1 MNAQDWFVNNEGQC
15 QPRPAAREWDLLRET
30 YYLHQFLTETLDIV
44 ANAPHEKD
52 EWDYLP
58 QIRRQVRQFVLNS
71 YWVKTRFDAPNAH
84 TGVSV
89 TTLYDEIGYPLTVQ
103 NVATQPGLLTSI
115 HNHGT
120 WGVVF
125 QIEGEER
132 HIFWRRVK
140 APDESVRVEV
150 VGEHCLRPG
159 EMISFHPDAI
169 HQVETLGDQD
179 SLTFQLYGDT
189 QPQGRFQYQP
199 ETQTAK
205 PF

>member
-1 MNAQDWFVNNEGQC
+1 MNTLDWFVTHDGKC
-15 QPRPAAREWDLLRET
+15 QPRPSVRAWELLREP
-30 YYLHQFLTETLDIV
+30 YYLHQFLTEILDILS
-44 ANAPHEKD
+44 NAPYEKD

-58 QIRRQVRQFVLNS
+58 QIRRQVRQLILNS
-71 YWVKTRFDAPNAH
+71 YWVKTQTAPPNSP
-84 TGVSV
+84 TGVKV
-89 TTLYDEIGYPLTVQ
+89 TPLYDEIGYPLTIQ
-103 NVATQPGLLTSI
+103 NVASQPGLLTSI

-125 QIEGEER
+125 QIKGEER
-132 HIFWRRVK
+132 HVFWRRVK
-140 APDESVRVEV
+140 TSEDAVHIEIA
-150 VGEHCLRPG
+150 GEHLLRPG

-169 HQVETLGDQD
+169 HQVETLGNTA

-189 QPQGRFQYQP
+189 QPQGRFQFQP

>member
-1 MNAQDWFVNNEGQC
+1 MNAQDWFVTSNGQC
-15 QPRPAAREWDLLRET
+15 QRRPSAREWDLLREP
-30 YYLHQFLTETLDIV
+30 YYLHQFLTEILEIV

-58 QIRRQVRQFVLNS
+58 QIRRQVRQFILNS
-71 YWVKTRFDAPNAH
+71 YWAKTQFAAPNAH
-84 TGVSV
+84 TGVNV

-103 NVATQPGLLTSI
+103 NVTTQPGLTSSI
-115 HNHGT
+115 HNHGA

-125 QIEGEER
+125 QIKGEE
-132 HIFWRRVK
+132 HHTFWRRVN
-140 APDESVRVEV
+140 APDEPVQIEI
-150 VGEHCLRPG
+150 VGEQILRVG
-159 EMISFHPDAI
+159 DIISFHPDAI
-169 HQVETLGDQD
+169 HQVKTLGNVD

-189 QPQGRFQYQP
+189 QPKGRFQYQP